1 MTSAL
6 LICPTYL
13 VLQHFTGTA
22 YKVRESGLYTATY
35 VDVRLSRESSLFR
48 LACTAMTYHITSP
61 RDSERASTGLSTEH
75 KHILICAFPQAT
87 NLPESGVHCVIRRR
101 VSKLRQVWQSK
112 CTPSTGKYHSTVEAF
127 QGQQYRDVIQSY

>member
-22 YKVRESGLYTATY
+22 YKVREPGLYTATY

-48 LACTAMTYHITSP
+48 LACTAMTYRITSP
-61 RDSERASTGLSTEH
+61 GDSERELIGPSAER
-75 KHILICAFPQAT
+75 KHVLICTFPSGHQPSQIQCSLRHSQA
-87 NLPESGVHCVIRRR
+87 R
-101 VSKLRQVWQSK
+101 
-112 CTPSTGKYHSTVEAF
+112 F
-127 QGQQYRDVIQSY
+127 

>member
-22 YKVRESGLYTATY
+22 YKVREPGLYTATY

-48 LACTAMTYHITSP
+48 LACTAMTYHIISQTASEYDILLIIAVNFLIKDTQYALAHPPSRILYLMHLSP
-61 RDSERASTGLSTEH
+61 A
-75 KHILICAFPQAT
+75 Q
-87 NLPESGVHCVIRRR
+87 
-101 VSKLRQVWQSK
+101 
-112 CTPSTGKYHSTVEAF
+112 
-127 QGQQYRDVIQSY
+127 